1 MKDKCASYIELMQ
14 LQMDGELNSAGEEAL
29 KNHLAVC
36 PTCQA
41 DSKAFQRLNQLFL
54 TAEPLTPPVEI
65 KDSIMTKI
73 MNMTAETTKEKTVV
87 NKNKH
92 LFQGLSL
99 FVLVS
104 TLLFLS
110 RLWVWENLW
119 RSFVDSWL
127 FYLRFMQNLNHYI
140 QVGLQISRTLQTLVD
155 LILKSIPSSWIIS
168 LVGLTVLLSLCIWR
182 LLVYNQ
188 KVN

>member
-14 LQMDGELNSAGEEAL
+14 LQMDGELNSAEEEAL
-29 KNHLAVC
+29 KKHLAVC
-36 PTCQA
+36 PACQA

-54 TAEPLTPPVEI
+54 AAEPLTPPAEI

-73 MNMTAETTKEKTVV
+73 MNMTVETTKEKTVV
-87 NKNKH
+87 NKKKN

-119 RSFVDSWL
+119 RSLVDSWL
-127 FYLRFMQNLNHYI
+127 FYFRFMQNLNHYI
-140 QVGLQISRTLQTLVD
+140 QVGLQISRTLQMLVD
-155 LILKSIPSSWIIS
+155 LFLKSIPGSWIIS

-188 KVN
+188 EVN